1 MSKAIREK
9 MVGVESQKGSVVEL
23 GTVGKVFAG
32 LDFEVYTKKRPALKF
47 FDEELKKEF
56 LVVLSNSMLPAWEAG
71 RITAPQFFN
80 LNVYKTTENAEGEPL
95 TDAKGN
101 VIKEMYSMGTKQ
113 SKRLKAS
120 DLKASIKDAVYVP
133 AGENAFDEYF

>member
-9 MVGVESQKGSVVEL
+9 MVGIESQKGSVQEL
-23 GTVGKVFAG
+23 GLVRDVFKG
-32 LDFEVYTKKRPALKF
+32 LDFEPYTKNRPAIKF

-71 RITAPQFFN
+71 KITAPQFFN
-80 LNVYKTTENAEGEPL
+80 LTVYRTTENADGEPL

-113 SKRLKAS
+113 TKRMKAS
-120 DLKASIKDAVYVP
+120 DMKASIKDDVYVP